1 MLISQPNLNRFVF
14 CKKTPKSHTFP
25 LFLSTHLTSSINIR
39 KFQIWPRTFPL
50 CSAHKVFKV
59 MIPLAIHTLFQYYQ
73 MSNKKVKDF
82 SFIVLN
88 RGVSLTYYYYFFEKS
103 YHLSPKALIYLKIQ
117 ISLRIVQILNSS
129 VHNVEN

>member
-1 MLISQPNLNRFVF
+1 
-14 CKKTPKSHTFP
+14 
-25 LFLSTHLTSSINIR
+25 
-39 KFQIWPRTFPL
+39 
-50 CSAHKVFKV
+50 
-59 MIPLAIHTLFQYYQ
+59 

-88 RGVSLTYYYYFFEKS
+88 RGVSLTYYYFFFAKS
-103 YHLSPKALIYLKIQ
+103 YNLSPKALIYLKIQ